1 MRYKSY
7 LIRPLQHGV
16 DVGASDFNLPF
27 PHGSWGSKNYRIF
40 QSNPRKRWGY
50 DTADRANLTG
60 CQQIVLF
67 KVTGGTRYTLYLT
80 DSDLCEKEA
89 AGTWSYKT
97 EEYATGNVT
106 DISTVTVTGSGT
118 TWTSGMVGDYF
129 VLDEDLTADSEPD
142 ASWRLISA
150 ASATSLT
157 LSASYQ
163 KDISSTSKSYH
174 IRNVYTTPSNERWWY
189 AIVNDTF
196 CFGNGNSHVQK
207 YTGSNYASALET
219 GSAVATKAR
228 YGIEFAN
235 RLVIADYGSTRN
247 PQGVAWSAN
256 GDPTD
261 WSVSATAGSATFL
274 DTKDYITG
282 LGKVGGNLIVYFR
295 NGIRPGYKT
304 GISTAP
310 IGFSIYRGGV
320 GSVAPYGLIEAN
332 GTNFFIGRKDFYE
345 MVSDRP
351 LPIGKGIRDKFFEV
365 TGHSDVERSIGFPMT
380 LINRVCWVC
389 NTSEG
394 RLGFIYDYERREW
407 DIAQWNNDIQ
417 GFGVGAI

>member
-50 DTADRANLTG
+50 DTADRTNLTG
-60 CQQIVLF
+60 CQQVVLF
-67 KVTGGTRYTLYLT
+67 KVTGGTRYTLYLM
-80 DSDLCEKEA
+80 DGDIALKET
-89 AGTWSYKT
+89 AGSNTWSYKT
-97 EEYATGNVT
+97 DTYTTGTVT
-106 DISTVTVTGSGT
+106 DITGTTVTGSGT
-118 TWTSGMVGDYF
+118 AWDTNVAADDQF
-129 VLDEDLTADSEPD
+129 VMDDDHSSAVEPD
-142 ASWRLISA
+142 SSWEGIASVTD
-150 ASATSLT
+150 ATHLELDNAYT
-157 LSASYQ
+157 
-163 KDISSTSKSYH
+163 KNGSTYK
-174 IRNVYTTPSNERWWY
+174 IRKVYTTPANERWWY

-196 CFGNGNSHVQK
+196 CFGNGDSHVQ
-207 YTGSNYASALET
+207 TWSGSNYATDLDAT
-219 GSAVATKAR
+219 NATKAR

-235 RLVIADYGSTRN
+235 RLVIADHGSTRN
-247 PQGVAWSAN
+247 PQGVAWSKN
-256 GDPTD
+256 GDPTNWVD
-261 WSVSATAGSATFL
+261 ATAGSATFL

-295 NGIRPGYKT
+295 NGIRPGYKS
-304 GISTAP
+304 GIATAP
-310 IGFSIYRGGV
+310 IQFSIYRGGI

-332 GTNFFIGRKDFYE
+332 GTNYFIGRKDFYE

-351 LPIGKGIRDKFFEV
+351 MPIGKGIRDKFFEV

-394 RLGFIYDYERREW
+394 RLGFIYDYERKEW
-407 DIAQWNNDIQ
+407 DISQWNNDIQ